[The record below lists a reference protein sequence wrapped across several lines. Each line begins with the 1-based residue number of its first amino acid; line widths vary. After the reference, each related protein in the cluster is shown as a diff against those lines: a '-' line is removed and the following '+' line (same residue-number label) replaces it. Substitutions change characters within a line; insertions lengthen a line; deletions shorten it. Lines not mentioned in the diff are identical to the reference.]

1 MSQFAFHL
9 DMSRCT
15 GCKTCVVACKDAYDL
30 DVGVAFRRVYEAVG
44 GTTTK
49 DEMGCAHTD
58 CFVYYLSLSCNHCAD
73 PVCVEVCPTQ
83 AMHKD
88 PDTGLVSVD
97 VEKCIG
103 CGYCHLSCPYSAPK
117 VDATK
122 GHSVKCDGCAAR
134 VLAGEAPICVLACP
148 ARALSFGEVEDM
160 RKKGEVADVAPLPSA
175 AHTLP
180 NFFITPCQ
188 DARPSDSDEV
198 AVGNIAEVQ

>member
-1 MSQFAFHL
+1 MSQYAFHL

-58 CFVYYLSLSCNHCAD
+58 CFVYYLSLSCNHCTD

-88 PDTGLVSVD
+88 ADTGLVSVD

-103 CGYCHLSCPYSAPK
+103 CGYCHLSCPYNAPK
-117 VDATK
+117 VDPRK
-122 GHSVKCDGCAAR
+122 GHSVKCDGCAER
-134 VLAGEAPICVLACP
+134 VSAGEAPICVLACP

-160 RKKGEVADVAPLPSA
+160 RKIGEVADVAPLPSA
-175 AHTLP
+175 THTLP

-198 AVGNIAEVQ
+198 VVGNIAEVQ